1 MMSAGDVIHRII
13 TWTKQQPGGWW
24 GGGFSPPY
32 LWEGGD
38 LQKGITTHIG
48 KQIRQWRG

>member
-1 MMSAGDVIHRII
+1 MSAGDVIHSNEATAGR
-13 TWTKQQPGGWW
+13 WV
-24 GGGFSPPY
+24 GGGVSPPY

-38 LQKGITTHIG
+38 LQKGITKHIG